1 MKKNISKI
9 FSVVCSAALFPGMLN
24 AGYVSAMENE
34 EGGRHV
40 PRAAGERPASPDD
53 GSDLIEQ
60 KLSDSMSAVRDA
72 SSERDKAI
80 EESEKEAEVI
90 KKLDERLQKSR
101 SAMEETKTLLRSS
114 LGNVRKRRLTPGY
127 KPDRRVEDLLNSF
140 TQESEERDDAAL
152 EKALENTNAEMAKA
166 VQMAKEEEKT
176 IKSLHPGLVMAEI
189 IASNTHLDKLAA
201 ESKLANLQAML
212 TLERFVSKME
222 QVMSKSVSKMEQVM
236 SEAEV
241 TKTATL
247 SLEAHNRVLLLMK
260 AEGLA
265 RARKQAADK
274 AVEVAKA
281 KLEKEMCD
289 AILQKCEK
297 VESLNVIH
305 LEELRAHVREVSGD
319 LVQERLTYDNLVRE
333 VSGESQERI
342 SELLSEPRSKLIKAK
357 QEEAEA
363 REELR
368 KVELESA
375 ERETRTK
382 EARRDAEVSGNKLIE
397 AEREK
402 KEAEEKVKEIEGN
415 NPEELASVIED
426 AKKGKFTEYED
437 QMRLLRVRSQ
447 NLIVRKKPLLARK
460 IKQIVENRH
469 ELAHRAHSE
478 SAGVILNSNGTV
490 NFEKFALLFIF
501 NLEKLFNE
509 KFRIGLLGSDDR
521 FVNMIVDDMF
531 MQEYEHP
538 KGFYYKF
545 IASSINAAEKIL
557 FEEGRRGESVEY
569 FRVYGEFFKNMATS
583 LDAISEKFSTEDS
596 VIDFKRKV
604 VDCVV
609 IAFNC
614 LDICGTELSIDFYTG
629 QTAKFKSF
637 ASKLSAKI

>member
-127 KPDRRVEDLLNSF
+127 KPDRRAEDLLNSF

-189 IASNTHLDKLAA
+189 IASNTHLDKLAV
-201 ESKLANLQAML
+201 ESKLARLKTVL
-212 TLERFVSKME
+212 ILEG
-222 QVMSKSVSKMEQVM
+222 SVSEMEQVM
-236 SEAEV
+236 SEV
-241 TKTATL
+241 GITKAATL

-274 AVEVAKA
+274 AIEVAKA
-281 KLEKEMCD
+281 KLEKKMCD

-297 VESLNVIH
+297 VERLNVIH

-319 LVQERLTYDNLVRE
+319 LVQERLTYGNLVRE

-342 SELLSEPRSKLIKAK
+342 SELLSEPRSKLIKAE

-426 AKKGKFTEYED
+426 AKKGEFTGYGN
-437 QMRLLRVRSQ
+437 QMCLLRVRSQ

-469 ELAHRAHSE
+469 ELAHSE
-478 SAGVILNSNGTV
+478 SAEVILNSNGTV
-490 NFEKFALLFIF
+490 NFEKFASLFIF

-509 KFRIGLLGSDDR
+509 KFRIDLLGSDDR

-531 MQEYEHP
+531 MQEYEHS